1 MRISKKAQAT
11 PTDTLDKGGRP
22 RKEIDAKLVEQ
33 LASIQCT
40 DLEIAA
46 ICGVSHD
53 TLLRRKNDDPEFLE
67 MLEQGR
73 AKGRVS
79 LRRMQWKAATTGN
92 PTMLIWLG
100 KQLLGQRDKAE
111 EATEDTLDKARQIRD
126 AIKAMNEVETGQE
139 TAN

>member
-1 MRISKKAQAT
+1 MRTPKKAPDQTTRTASG
-11 PTDTLDKGGRP
+11 PGRP
-22 RKEIDAKLVEQ
+22 RKVIDAKLVEQ

-40 DLEIAA
+40 DEEIAA

-53 TLLRRKNDDPEFLE
+53 TLLRRKNDDPVFLE
-67 MLEQGR
+67 AIEQGR

-100 KQLLGQRDKAE
+100 KQLLGQRDKIE
-111 EATEDTLDKARQIRD
+111 EATDDTLDKARMIRD
-126 AIKAMNEVETGQE
+126 AIKAMTEVETKQE
-139 TAN
+139 AVN

>member
-1 MRISKKAQAT
+1 MRTPKKA
-11 PTDTLDKGGRP
+11 PGEGPGRP

-40 DLEIAA
+40 DEEIAA

-53 TLLRRKNDDPEFLE
+53 TLLRRKNDDPVFLE
-67 MLEQGR
+67 AIEQGR

-100 KQLLGQRDKAE
+100 KQLLGQRDKIE
-111 EATEDTLDKARQIRD
+111 QDTDDTLDKARQIRD
-126 AIKAMNEVETGQE
+126 AIKAMTEVETSQE
-139 TAN
+139 FVN